1 MEPAN
6 QVIATKADLFAAD
19 AARDVVMCG
28 RSLGSAASAR
38 RDLADA
44 GAHDPTPTPYFVLDE
59 LLAPLGLTASDHLL
73 DVGCGTG
80 RVLAYA
86 AARLPCRATGV
97 ELDPRLA
104 AAAAAW
110 TASFDRLR
118 VIAGSVLDIPLTPYT
133 CFYLFNPFD
142 TPVLVRF
149 LDKLEREV
157 RRPVILIHM
166 SDNGESYAYLG
177 RPGWDLIRT
186 GAIQAYQAP
195 SGQRIQVYD
204 FPQHYSIW
212 ALTKCTH
219 DKNRTMGEFGQ

>member
-1 MEPAN
+1 MEPAS

-19 AARDVVMCG
+19 AARDVAMCG
-28 RSLGSAASAR
+28 RSLDDATSAR
-38 RDLADA
+38 RGLADA

-59 LLAPLGLTASDHLL
+59 LLAPLDLTASDHLL

-86 AARLPCRATGV
+86 AAQLPCRATGV

-110 TASFDRLR
+110 TAPRERLS

-133 CFYLFNPFD
+133 HFYLFNPFD

-157 RRPVILIHM
+157 RHPVTLIHL

-177 RPGWDLIRT
+177 RPGWHLMRT
-186 GAIQAYQAP
+186 GAIQTYQAP
-195 SGQRIQVYD
+195 SGQHIQVYD

-212 ALTKCTH
+212 GF
-219 DKNRTMGEFGQ
+219 DKT